1 MQLDERTTAD
11 VLARLRRIEGQ
22 VGGIIR
28 MVEADR
34 EYREVMQQISAAGR
48 ALNQTGFKMVACGL
62 RDCLQDEDAAGE
74 VGYSQDELERLF
86 LQLR

>member
-1 MQLDERTTAD
+1 
-11 VLARLRRIEGQ
+11 
-22 VGGIIR
+22 

-74 VGYSQDELERLF
+74 AGYSQDELERLF

>member
-74 VGYSQDELERLF
+74 AGYSQDELERLF

>member
-34 EYREVMQQISAAGR
+34 EYREVMQQISAAGW

-74 VGYSQDELERLF
+74 AGYSQDELERLF